1 MKKLY
6 LIPLLI
12 ASLSCDS
19 GQEEVISLFP
29 SFIGWNSM
37 IEEDEIYNQLLVD
50 AGNYG
55 AKRVT
60 DDINIWLSVFVQDA
74 ERVAGLDL
82 SYVFDGEVILIPS
95 SEIPNAIGGF
105 SWSMCDDKKVQ
116 IGVQDYILNSSLPNI
131 KDEDTGRSKFSFS
144 TRIWVYYHE
153 FGHDILNLLHTCNQ
167 NDVMFNNGSEEYPC
181 NGELIKLDDYSPTHP
196 QFTYK
201 GFIAARDRMFK
212 GVEQYYY
219 DCN

>member
-19 GQEEVISLFP
+19 EQEEVIEEVP
-29 SFIGWNSM
+29 SIIGWNLM
-37 IEEDEIYNQLLVD
+37 IEKDEIYNQLLV
-50 AGNYG
+50 GN
-55 AKRVT
+55 RIT

-82 SYVFDGEVILIPS
+82 SYVFDGEVILRPL
-95 SEIPNAIGGF
+95 SEIPAASDGWA
-105 SWSMCDDKKVQ
+105 WSMCDDNKVQ
-116 IGVQDYILNSSLPNI
+116 IGIRAAPRSLPSI
-131 KDEDTGRSKFSFS
+131 QDETKYRNNRNFSNS
-144 TRIWVYYHE
+144 IQTYYHE
-153 FGHDILNLLHTCNQ
+153 FGHDILNLTHTCNQ
-167 NDVMFNNGSEEYPC
+167 NDTMFNNSSEEYPC
-181 NGELIKLDDYSPTHP
+181 SGELIELDYYSPTHP
-196 QFTYK
+196 VFTYK

-212 GVEQYYY
+212 GVEQYYR

>member
-1 MKKLY
+1 M
-6 LIPLLI
+6 LI

-19 GQEEVISLFP
+19 GQEEVIEEVP
-29 SFIGWNSM
+29 SVIGWNSM

-95 SEIPNAIGGF
+95 SEIPNGIGGF

-144 TRIWVYYHE
+144 ARIWVYYHE

>member
-19 GQEEVISLFP
+19 EQEEVIEEVS
-29 SFIGWNSM
+29 SIIGWNSM
-37 IEEDEIYNQLLVD
+37 IEKDEIYNQLLV
-50 AGNYG
+50 GN
-55 AKRVT
+55 RIT

-82 SYVFDGEVILIPS
+82 SYVFDGEVILRPS
-95 SEIPNAIGGF
+95 SEIPSANAGWA
-105 SWSMCDDKKVQ
+105 WSTCDDNKVQ
-116 IGVQDYILNSSLPNI
+116 IGVQDYILNSSLPDIQN
-131 KDEDTGRSKFSFS
+131 ETTRRSKYSFS
-144 TRIWVYYHE
+144 NRIHVYYHE
-153 FGHDILNLLHTCNQ
+153 FGHDILKLTHTCNQ
-167 NDVMFNNGSEEYPC
+167 NDTMFNNSSEEYPC
-181 NGELIKLDDYSPTHP
+181 SGELIELDYYSPTHP
-196 QFTYK
+196 RYTYK

-212 GVEQYYY
+212 GVEQYYR

>member
-19 GQEEVISLFP
+19 EQEEVIEEVP
-29 SFIGWNSM
+29 SIIGWNSI
-37 IEEDEIYNQLLVD
+37 IEKDEIYNQLLVRESSTSQS
-50 AGNYG
+50 N
-55 AKRVT
+55 RIT

-82 SYVFDGEVILIPS
+82 SYVFDGEVILRPS
-95 SEIPNAIGGF
+95 GEIPAAYDGWA
-105 SWSMCDDKKVQ
+105 WSMCDDNKVQ
-116 IGVQDYILNSSLPNI
+116 IGIRLEPRYLPSIGDETNYRNNRNFSNSI
-131 KDEDTGRSKFSFS
+131 QT
-144 TRIWVYYHE
+144 YYHE
-153 FGHDILNLLHTCNQ
+153 FGHDILNLTHTCNQ
-167 NDVMFNNGSEEYPC
+167 NDMMFSNSSEENPC
-181 NGELIKLDDYSPTHP
+181 SGELIELDYYSPTHP
-196 QFTYK
+196 VFTYK

-212 GVEQYYY
+212 GVEQYYR